1 MRRHV
6 VFAPVLLLFLL
17 LLSSLAAACS
27 STDSGTIQI
36 LITNADTFTGP
47 PAVTTLSVIAIDT
60 AGDPPTT
67 LKTAALP
74 ATTIDLGLQNENEIA
89 ALQIT
94 GADANGV
101 ELISGASLPVEFGG
115 LAGIS
120 LPIFV
125 QRLGQLVPLPP
136 GTQGDSRPAPTIA
149 EFQGQYL
156 FIGGGSDTSLA
167 PTTQIYDFSQFA
179 LLPQPPTLPLA
190 PVSSAFVGTVAL
202 LIDASGAAIY
212 FDFASNTPTTVTP
225 PAGASFS
232 DVAGG
237 ETVISD
243 LGTEFIVGATRT
255 SCSSTVLEINPNDTS
270 NSNYPNGNLTWLFLT
285 EPRCGAAAAWA
296 SGFGLVVAA
305 GSDTGSGAELL
316 ALPPTTST
324 SSTTTT
330 GDVSNGKGLPFPP
343 DASVGAGATS
353 LGGSSVL
360 LAGGIAPVAGGDPL
374 AFQDAGVRMI
384 DIGCPG
390 APCPITTWETSLPEP
405 IMSAQAF
412 ELSAASAFVVGNEP
426 FSGATHAFVLTTTTA
441 TEVPMTP
448 PHTNATATL
457 SPVGSIVVVGG
468 ANDIQSFLPA
478 TISSASPSP

>member
-1 MRRHV
+1 MRRRV
-6 VFAPVLLLFLL
+6 LFAPVFFLALLPL
-17 LLSSLAAACS
+17 LAAACS

-60 AGDPPTT
+60 SGDPPTT
-67 LKTAALP
+67 LRTASFP
-74 ATTIDLGLQNENEIA
+74 ATTIDLGMQNESEIA

-94 GADANGV
+94 GADTNGV
-101 ELISGASLPVEFGG
+101 ELISGSSLPVEFGE
-115 LAGIS
+115 LSGIS

-125 QRLGQLVPLPP
+125 QRLGQLVPLPAA
-136 GTQGDSRPAPTIA
+136 QGDSRQAPTIA

-156 FIGGGSDTSLA
+156 FIGGGSDASLA

-179 LLPQPPTLPLA
+179 LLSQPPTLPLA

-202 LIDASGAAIY
+202 FIDASGAAID
-212 FDFASNTPTTVTP
+212 FDFSGNTPTTNVTA

-270 NSNYPNGNLTWLFLT
+270 DANYPNGNLTWLFLT
-285 EPRCGAAAAWA
+285 EPRCGAAAAWV
-296 SGFGLVVAA
+296 SGFGLVVAG
-305 GSDTGSGAELL
+305 GSDMGSGAELL

-324 SSTTTT
+324 SSTSTT

-360 LAGGIAPVAGGDPL
+360 LAGGIVPLAGGDPL
-374 AFQDAGVRMI
+374 AFQDAGARMI
-384 DIGCPG
+384 DIGCPA
-390 APCPITTWETSLPEP
+390 APCPITTWETSFPEP
-405 IMSAQAF
+405 IMAVQAF
-412 ELSAASAFVVGNEP
+412 ETSAASAFVVGNEP

-448 PHTNATATL
+448 AHTNATATL

-468 ANDIQSFLPA
+468 ASDIQSFLPA